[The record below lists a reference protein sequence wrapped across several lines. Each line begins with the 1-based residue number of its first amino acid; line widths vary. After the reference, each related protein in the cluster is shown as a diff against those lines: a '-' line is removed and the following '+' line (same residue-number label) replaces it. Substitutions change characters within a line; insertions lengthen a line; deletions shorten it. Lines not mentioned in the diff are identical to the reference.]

1 MDKAPFVPVIDAR
14 VFSDLQKLRGRKD
27 LVVKRTSGHYEGG
40 WELPLHAQV
49 FQALSDDQLHVIVTK
64 KQSIFSS
71 SADEK
76 EVDVRELIQLNI
88 PQDVSTPT
96 TPKSPVYGI
105 YKPRPNNRIPFTRM
119 ASIDSGRLSNPN
131 EYDLSKMHTKMLSPL
146 SGRMSK
152 LRPYLMSMPDIKA
165 ELQYV
170 AQQHPVHARSRSV

>member
-1 MDKAPFVPVIDAR
+1 MDKAPFVPVIDSF

-40 WELPLHAQV
+40 WELPVHAQV
-49 FQALSDDQLHVIVTK
+49 FQALSDDQLHVVVTK

-88 PQDVSTPT
+88 PQDVSTHT
-96 TPKSPVYGI
+96 THKSPVYGI

-152 LRPYLMSMPDIKA
+152 LRPYLMSMPEIKA
-165 ELQYV
+165 EL
-170 AQQHPVHARSRSV
+170 

>member
-1 MDKAPFVPVIDAR
+1 MAPADCSRVRSSERNDVLGRGGGASESVPLCLPTACFLAVRFVLTQPQMDKAPFVPVIDSF

-105 YKPRPNNRIPFTRM
+105 KKETKPVPGVR
-119 ASIDSGRLSNPN
+119 SVW
-131 EYDLSKMHTKMLSPL
+131 
-146 SGRMSK
+146 
-152 LRPYLMSMPDIKA
+152 LMSMPEIKA
-165 ELQYV
+165 EL
-170 AQQHPVHARSRSV
+170 

>member
-1 MDKAPFVPVIDAR
+1 MDKAPFVPVIDAL

-40 WELPLHAQV
+40 WELPVHAQV
-49 FQALSDDQLHVIVTK
+49 FQALLDDQLHVIVTK

-96 TPKSPVYGI
+96 TPKFPVYGI
-105 YKPRPNNRIPFTRM
+105 KKEPKPVPGVRNVW
-119 ASIDSGRLSNPN
+119 
-131 EYDLSKMHTKMLSPL
+131 
-146 SGRMSK
+146 
-152 LRPYLMSMPDIKA
+152 LMSMPEIKA
-165 ELQYV
+165 EL
-170 AQQHPVHARSRSV
+170 